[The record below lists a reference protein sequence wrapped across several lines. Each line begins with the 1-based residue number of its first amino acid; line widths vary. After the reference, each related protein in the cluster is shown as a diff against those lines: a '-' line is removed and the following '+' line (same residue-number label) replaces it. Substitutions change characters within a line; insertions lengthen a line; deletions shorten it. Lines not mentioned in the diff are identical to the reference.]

1 MTASLVQALQALPLP
16 SLGLPFLLEVAML
29 LILLIIGILI
39 IVVIV
44 KVFLFILPGAIVAL
58 VVWLLTGSLFWA
70 GVAFLIV
77 AFISILRR

>member
-1 MTASLVQALQALPLP
+1 MDVSPLQALPLP
-16 SLGLPFLLEVAML
+16 SLGVPFIFEVLILLA
-29 LILLIIGILI
+29 LLIIGILI

-58 VVWLLTGSLFWA
+58 VVWFLTGSLFWA

-77 AFISILRR
+77 AFLSILRR

>member
-1 MTASLVQALQALPLP
+1 MNWSPLQVLPLP
-16 SLGLPFLLEVAML
+16 SFGLPLLYEIIIL
-29 LILLIIGILI
+29 LALLIIGILI